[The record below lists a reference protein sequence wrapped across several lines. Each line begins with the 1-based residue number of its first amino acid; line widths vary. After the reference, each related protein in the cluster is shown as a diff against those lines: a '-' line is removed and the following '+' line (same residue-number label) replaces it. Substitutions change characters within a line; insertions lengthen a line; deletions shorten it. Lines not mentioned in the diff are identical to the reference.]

1 MGTTMNECALFVGQ
15 YMIIFGIGTVAVILP
30 FKLWY
35 CYILFKYA
43 QQLVTTEEEVQVR
56 KATVKEAH

>member
-15 YMIIFGIGTVAVILP
+15 YMLIFVFGAVMVFYP

-43 QQLVTTEEEVQVR
+43 QQLVANEEEV
-56 KATVKEAH
+56 

>member
-43 QQLVTTEEEVQVR
+43 QQLVTTEEEV
-56 KATVKEAH
+56 